1 VRAVDLDVYG
11 VVLTDASTPRASSE
25 RKRKRKRKLQILLL
39 LRGMCCAPIN
49 IGDED
54 NIVTYG

>member
-1 VRAVDLDVYG
+1 MLPPLARVQELEVRAVHLDVYG
-11 VVLTDASTPRASSE
+11 VVLTDASTPRASSVVVG
-25 RKRKRKRKLQILLL
+25 
-39 LRGMCCAPIN
+39 GMCCAPIN

>member
-1 VRAVDLDVYG
+1 MLPPLARVQLEVRAVDLDVYG
-11 VVLTDASTPRASSE
+11 VVLTDASTPRASSVVVG
-25 RKRKRKRKLQILLL
+25 
-39 LRGMCCAPIN
+39 GMCCAPIN